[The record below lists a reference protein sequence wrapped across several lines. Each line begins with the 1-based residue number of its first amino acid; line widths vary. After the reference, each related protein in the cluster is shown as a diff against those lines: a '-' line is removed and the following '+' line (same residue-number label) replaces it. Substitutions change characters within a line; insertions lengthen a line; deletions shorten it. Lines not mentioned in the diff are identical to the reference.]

1 MRENISGRKLKLI
14 IVLLLMLTIA
24 ATVSARELSLDQAFT
39 LAQDHSLALKK
50 EQATRDSY
58 QSRFKAAV
66 AERYPTLD
74 LNAVA
79 SYRNVVPQLEIAIP
93 NGPSFTRDFGTHET
107 YQTDVRLTLP
117 IFTGGAIGG
126 NIALARSARDL
137 QDALVNA
144 SEEQLLLTVRLSY
157 LSLEQADRMIE
168 AAQSALT
175 RVEITDKD
183 VQSLFQAGMAD
194 SVDILQTRRAG
205 NDARLQLRGAE
216 INRRQREIELQTLLG
231 LSLDDFLVLTSRPTE
246 PGSDD
251 LSLTAVSSTKPELV
265 AARAS
270 MGMNRSMITMNRSG
284 YMPSLAVFGGWSYG
298 KPNIDPFHNEFNDY
312 FTFGA
317 TLKWSFNLGFK
328 TQRSTEGARHL
339 LAASQHEYERVNERL
354 NEDARLAW
362 ETVKLNRDQ
371 YDIARENKAVADDNY
386 RLAQIQYREG
396 TLSANRLLD
405 IETALTQAETSLAVT
420 RTNYNSAVSRYLF
433 LVGSDKLKE
442 GF

>member
-1 MRENISGRKLKLI
+1 MKSIAVSI
-14 IVLLLMLTIA
+14 LLLLLTA
-24 ATVSARELSLDQAFT
+24 AVSPARELSLNQAVS
-39 LAQDHSLALKK
+39 LAKDHSLTLKK
-50 EQATRDSY
+50 ERATRDSY

-66 AERYPTLD
+66 ADRYPTLD
-74 LNAVA
+74 LSAVA
-79 SYRNVVPQLEIAIP
+79 SYRDVVPQLDISIP
-93 NGPSFTRDFGTHET
+93 GGPSFTRDFGTHET

-117 IFTGGAIGG
+117 LFTGGAIGG

-137 QDALVNA
+137 QDALVRA
-144 SEEQLLLTVRLSY
+144 SEDQLLLTVRLSY

-168 AAQSALT
+168 AARAALK
-175 RVEITDKD
+175 RVEITEKD
-183 VQSLFQAGMAD
+183 VQSLYQAGMAD

-205 NDARLQLRGAE
+205 NDAKLHVRSAE

-231 LSLDDFLVLTSRPTE
+231 LSLDDSLSLTSRPTE
-246 PGSDD
+246 PGENDIS
-251 LSLTAVSSTKPELV
+251 LSAVSSTKPELV

-270 MGMNRSMITMNRSG
+270 ISMNQSIVTINRSG
-284 YMPSLAVFGGWSYG
+284 IMPSLAVFGGWSYG
-298 KPNIDPFHNEFNDY
+298 KPNIDPFHDEFNDY

-317 TLKWSFNLGFK
+317 KLNWSFNLGFK
-328 TQRSTEGARHL
+328 TNRTIASAKHL
-339 LAASQHEYERVNERL
+339 QLASQHEYERVNERL

-362 ETVKLNRDQ
+362 ETVKLSRDQ
-371 YDIARENKAVADDNY
+371 YDIAKENKTVADDNY

-405 IETALTQAETSLAVT
+405 IETALTQAETSLAVAKT
-420 RTNYNSAVSRYLF
+420 DYNSAMSRYLF